1 MTEQAIITMTIVLGG
16 VWGGFALLLTYALR
30 RESRKR
36 IREEENTAPG
46 NDSTPKEHE

>member
-1 MTEQAIITMTIVLGG
+1 MTDQAIITMLIVLGG

-36 IREEENTAPG
+36 TLGEERAAHE
-46 NDSTPKEHE
+46 NDSLPEEHE